1 MPKPNLFQSES
12 LKPDKTN
19 TTELLE
25 SSFVCETIGSDIS
38 VFHSPRWCAS
48 FGSESSSPG
57 LPSVLHAPSH
67 TISHLHQSPN
77 RSQVLGHSGKLFFY
91 ISFSGDLISQPNWF
105 RFGGE
110 RKYPDMTETHLVCL
124 FILRK
129 PSDKND
135 IDTFMFFGR
144 VVCDTPRRMAK
155 NFLPTWSCLKTT
167 LEQTVESSILLYW
180 GMGQRN
186 NHKPINTKRWIK
198 TFFSG
203 LELLKIENVILSW
216 FFCLKRWRFFV

>member
-1 MPKPNLFQSES
+1 MGENIRHQLENSISP
-12 LKPDKTN
+12 
-19 TTELLE
+19 LLE
-25 SSFVCETIGSDIS
+25 PELIAEAKSVSVRVIKTRQNKHGGAVGELFCVRNNRKRHIRVPLSSVMCKLRQWVLIS
-38 VFHSPRWCAS
+38 WS
-48 FGSESSSPG
+48 
-57 LPSVLHAPSH
+57 PSVLHAPSH

-155 NFLPTWSCLKTT
+155 NF
-167 LEQTVESSILLYW
+167 
-180 GMGQRN
+180 
-186 NHKPINTKRWIK
+186 
-198 TFFSG
+198 
-203 LELLKIENVILSW
+203 
-216 FFCLKRWRFFV
+216 